1 MVETVGEPEEL
12 PPVDSWINKV
22 DFRSTAEVKIPE
34 RLVDQVIGQ
43 ERAVEVIR
51 KASEQKRHVMLIGD
65 PGTGKSMLAR
75 SMTEMLPREDLQDII
90 VYHNPEDPNEPKIR
104 VVPSG
109 KGREIVN
116 AQKAEAMQRREQ
128 KASMVMTIVFFIIGL
143 SVILA
148 YDWGAQTPQFRT
160 DAPNIILFGILV
172 AAIIYIAT
180 RYTTH
185 RQENLMVPKLLVNH
199 TPDEMPPFIDATG
212 SHAGALLGDVKH
224 DPFQSGGL
232 ETPAHERVEAGAIH
246 KAHKGVLFVATGVA
260 KDRKIPRFDHTAVLE
275 ILREAQRRAGR
286 RGQLTLRLREL
297 GGLIRVAGDIA
308 QEEGSPLVTAKD
320 VLNAKRI
327 ARSLEQQVADRMIE
341 RGKEYQ
347 TFITEGAIVGMVN
360 GLAVLVGD
368 NSIAEFS
375 GIVLPIAAEVTP
387 AQAKQG
393 GRIIAT
399 GRLGEIAKE
408 AVENVAALIKKYT
421 GEDISNHDIH
431 VQFVG
436 SREGT
441 EGDSAS
447 ISVATAVIS
456 ALEEV
461 PVNQTVAMTGSLSV
475 RGQVLPVGGVTAK
488 IEAAAELGLQK
499 VVIPRANM
507 KDVLLEDRYQGK
519 IEIIPV
525 DTLSE
530 VLEEALVGP
539 KKSGLISKLVA
550 LVPKITPDKPGPA
563 AVPH

>member
-1 MVETVGEPEEL
+1 M
-12 PPVDSWINKV
+12 K
-22 DFRSTAEVKIPE
+22 STMLDTEDN
-34 RLVDQVIGQ
+34 RL
-43 ERAVEVIR
+43 
-51 KASEQKRHVMLIGD
+51 K
-65 PGTGKSMLAR
+65 
-75 SMTEMLPREDLQDII
+75 
-90 VYHNPEDPNEPKIR
+90 
-104 VVPSG
+104 
-109 KGREIVN
+109 
-116 AQKAEAMQRREQ
+116 
-128 KASMVMTIVFFIIGL
+128 
-143 SVILA
+143 
-148 YDWGAQTPQFRT
+148 
-160 DAPNIILFGILV
+160 LV
-172 AAIIYIAT
+172 
-180 RYTTH
+180 R
-185 RQENLMVPKLLVNH
+185 
-199 TPDEMPPFIDATG
+199 
-212 SHAGALLGDVKH
+212 
-224 DPFQSGGL
+224 
-232 ETPAHERVEAGAIH
+232 
-246 KAHKGVLFVATGVA
+246 FVAQEVA
-260 KDRKIPRFDHTAVLE
+260 KDRKIPHFDRTAVLE

-488 IEAAAELGLQK
+488 IEAAAELGLHK
-499 VVIPRANM
+499 VVIPRANL
-507 KDVLLEDRYQGK
+507 KDVLLEDKYQGK
-519 IEIIPV
+519 IEIVPV

-530 VLEEALVGP
+530 VLEVALVGP
-539 KKSGLISKLVA
+539 KKSGLISKLAA
-550 LVPKITPDKPGPA
+550 LIPKMTPDKPGPS